1 MSAAAAQRV
10 DPHAVTQLR
19 ERTGLVPAHAAQ
31 LLLLADGNIAN
42 ALDLFAAEP
51 SMFNI
56 SQHTLIAELQPV
68 IEAAPAAAAA
78 PEPAHEA
85 PQNSSTRSLI
95 PPIQPAL
102 PSRALPC
109 HSHSP
114 AAKARRRKIRKQKQQ
129 QRALVMAAA
138 DVAELPPEGAG
149 HSHGQRLL
157 RAERVAFAR
166 GVAAEKLAAKQRRG
180 AKRMKK
186 KDVQRRSKA
195 MARIARRQRAGQ

>member
-1 MSAAAAQRV
+1 MSAAAANRV

-31 LLLLADGNIAN
+31 LLLLADGNINN
-42 ALDLFAAEP
+42 ALDIFTAEP
-51 SMFNI
+51 NMFNI
-56 SQHTLIAELQPV
+56 SQHTLIAGLQPV
-68 IEAAPAAAAA
+68 VEAATDVPEAR
-78 PEPAHEA
+78 EPAREA

-95 PPIQPAL
+95 PPSQPAQ

-114 AAKARRRKIRKQKQQ
+114 AAKARRRKIRKEKQQ
-129 QRALVMAAA
+129 QRALVVAAA

-166 GVAAEKLAAKQRRG
+166 GVAAEKLSAKQRRG
-180 AKRMKK
+180 AKRIKK